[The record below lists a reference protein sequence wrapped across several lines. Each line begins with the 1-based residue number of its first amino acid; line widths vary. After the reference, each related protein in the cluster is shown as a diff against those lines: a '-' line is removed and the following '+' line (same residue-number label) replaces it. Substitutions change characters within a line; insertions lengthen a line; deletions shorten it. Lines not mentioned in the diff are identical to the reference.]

1 MTDPAQPNGLV
12 GTIFL
17 IAFIAFVLAMRFR
30 RMQRGRRLRLEWL
43 WVVPALVGS
52 LTAALL
58 YIAPPKGMGWAVCAG
73 ALAVGALLGWV
84 RARAVAVVLDPDTDQ
99 LSQRE
104 SPLVILFVIAIIGLR
119 FAVRHYGTGADAV
132 GPVLIADALVVALFG
147 LLTVQRIMLWRRGR
161 ALRGGARGR

>member
-84 RARAVAVVLDPDTDQ
+84 RARAVAVVLDPDTHQ

-104 SPLVILFVIAIIGLR
+104 FPLALLFIVLLIGLR
-119 FAVRHYGTGADAV
+119 FAVRHYGTRDGAV
-132 GPVLIADALVVALFG
+132 GQVLIADALIVALFG

-161 ALRGGARGR
+161 ALLAAARGR